1 MMEQA
6 NGLSGV
12 PFGKQPGVPL
22 GGQAVPP
29 SGEGPGQGFTLSLT
43 PEEAKALLRLLDDHL
58 YYGWVE
64 MQGEFDVVASGEV
77 HPLLRG
83 LYYRVKGFFPRPR
96 QEKEEAPQQK
106 KAKVKKSVYRRRR

>member
-12 PFGKQPGVPL
+12 PFGKQPGAPL

-64 MQGEFDVVASGEV
+64 MDGEFDVVASGEV

-83 LYYRVKGFFPRPR
+83 LYYRVKGFFPRPQ
-96 QEKEEAPQQK
+96 QEKEGQSTQK
-106 KAKVKKSVYRRRR
+106 KTKVKIYRRRRR